1 MSLEA
6 TRQVCHCEYF
16 VPPPASWPTPEVA
29 AEEMAGDFDVKITS
43 SGAVYT
49 VPRGRSIVDVLRGA
63 GIECNTSCEAG
74 VCGTCRTRYL
84 EGTPEHHDLVLSD
97 AERKEYLMICCARA
111 TSELPVLDR

>member
-1 MSLEA
+1 
-6 TRQVCHCEYF
+6 
-16 VPPPASWPTPEVA
+16 
-29 AEEMAGDFDVKITS
+29 MAGDFDVKITS